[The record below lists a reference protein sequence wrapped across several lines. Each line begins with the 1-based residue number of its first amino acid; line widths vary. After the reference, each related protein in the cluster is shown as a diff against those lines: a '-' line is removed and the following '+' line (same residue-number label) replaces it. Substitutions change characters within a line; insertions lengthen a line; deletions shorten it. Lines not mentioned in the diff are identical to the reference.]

1 MTPTAADLLAGLRA
15 TRDRDTTGATRCTT
29 TGCVLPAA
37 VTLRDVPLCAPCYLD
52 TPRSKR

>member
-15 TRDRDTTGATRCTT
+15 TRDRDTTGATRCDTP
-29 TGCVLPAA
+29 G
-37 VTLRDVPLCAPCYLD
+37 CAPCYLD